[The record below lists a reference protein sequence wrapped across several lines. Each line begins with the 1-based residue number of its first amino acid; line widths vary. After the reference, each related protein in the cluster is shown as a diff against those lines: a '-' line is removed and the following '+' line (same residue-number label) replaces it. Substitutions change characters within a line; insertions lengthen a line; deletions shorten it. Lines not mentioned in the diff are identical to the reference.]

1 MYRFQHIDID
11 KITIGNYTQ
20 YLPPSLIAQVEPF
33 IPPIG
38 SFKTK
43 NLKAYLR
50 LIQAY
55 EFEDPLSGLSMANQ
69 IRMAYRSMEPATLC
83 SKFERADIETRRRL
97 RCVAEYLI
105 RQKEF
110 VKLKD
115 SKGKL
120 IKQKSLNG
128 KLVVV
133 YQPLPKMLECLRK
146 QGLCLLTDPEL
157 DIEDDNTP

>member
-1 MYRFQHIDID
+1 MHRFENVDID
-11 KITIGNYTQ
+11 QVTISNYQ
-20 YLPPSLIAQVEPF
+20 ELLPESLSRQCELFVPPS
-33 IPPIG
+33 G

-43 NLKAYLR
+43 NLRAYLR
-50 LIQAY
+50 VVEAY
-55 EFEDPLSGLSMANQ
+55 EYEDPLGNLSMANQ

-83 SKFERADIETRRRL
+83 SKFKRADIETRRRL

-115 SKGKL
+115 ENGKL
-120 IKQKSLNG
+120 IKQKSING

-133 YQPLPKMLECLRK
+133 YKPLPRMLECLKK
-146 QGLCLLTDPEL
+146 QGLDLFASIICDPQ
-157 DIEDDNTP
+157 